1 MRLSFTT
8 AHNLPAA
15 IAPLL
20 DRPESAR
27 LVFHAPAGRLHLF
40 PPAEEAQ
47 GLVTL
52 LAEAGFSLIDARG
65 VTDLDPAMP
74 PLVAVAQLRAR
85 IRAAL
90 DPRRGLALGERWERG
105 GL

>member
-1 MRLSFTT
+1 
-8 AHNLPAA
+8 
-15 IAPLL
+15 
-20 DRPESAR
+20 
-27 LVFHAPAGRLHLF
+27 
-40 PPAEEAQ
+40 
-47 GLVTL
+47 
-52 LAEAGFSLIDARG
+52 
-65 VTDLDPAMP
+65 MP